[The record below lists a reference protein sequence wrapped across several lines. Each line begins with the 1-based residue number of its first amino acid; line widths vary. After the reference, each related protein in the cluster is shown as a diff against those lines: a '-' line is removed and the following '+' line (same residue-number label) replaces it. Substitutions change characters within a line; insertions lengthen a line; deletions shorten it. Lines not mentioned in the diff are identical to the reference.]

1 MSLALALASSAL
13 GYLYGQAIPNRLF
26 ESGPADAT
34 LLRDWL
40 PQDHLAQFM
49 AQFMADVTEELDLG
63 SIYQPYEK
71 TGEVWLLISL

>member
-1 MSLALALASSAL
+1 MSLALASSAL

-49 AQFMADVTEELDLG
+49 ADVTEELDLG

>member
-49 AQFMADVTEELDLG
+49 ADVTEELDLG